1 MTAWRCL
8 LSEMAEQGGKD
19 VQITRIPG
27 RCRDNSTNSARDYL
41 LAKGLIVRSEG
52 HKHSMTEAGWLLQRG
67 VIGMYPHKGQ
77 RGVNRHELHLA
88 IKEAVSDAI
97 IEHALMQCGFV
108 PGDPI
113 TPEVLRRYSNLLIS
127 EARATA

>member
-1 MTAWRCL
+1 MTAWRNL
-8 LSEMAEQGGKD
+8 LTDIAEHGGKD
-19 VQITRIPG
+19 VYISRLPG
-27 RCRDNSTNSARDYL
+27 RCRDNSTQSARDYL
-41 LAKGLIVRSEG
+41 VTKGLIVRSEG
-52 HKHSMTEAGWLLQRG
+52 HKHSLSESGWLMHRG

-77 RGVNRHELHLA
+77 KGSNRQELHLA
-88 IKEAVSDAI
+88 IKGTVSDAI

-113 TPEVLRRYSNLLIS
+113 TPDVLRRYSNLLIS